1 MQAKVNIR
9 PNTYIYIVVL
19 LFLIPIKWLLAWLL
33 AAGFHELCHWIAVRL
48 CGGEIYNVTIGLGGA
63 KMECSP
69 LSKGQQ
75 LLSILCGP
83 IGGLLPLLFARWLP
97 RTALCCWALSVY
109 NLLPLLHLDGG
120 RAMEI
125 LLGAKADWVQRIF
138 LILLSLGVAY
148 LSFALDFGLLPIGLM
163 LILWLKSRNTTCKPS
178 LCKVQ

>member
-19 LFLIPIKWLLAWLL
+19 LFLIPLKWLLAWLL

-69 LSKGQQ
+69 LSKGHQ
-75 LLSILCGP
+75 LFSLLCGP

-97 RTALCCWALSVY
+97 RTVLCCWALSVY

-120 RAMEI
+120 RALEI
-125 LLGAKADWVQRIF
+125 LLGAKAAWVQRIF
-138 LILLSLGVAY
+138 LILLSLGVVY
-148 LSFALDFGLLPIGLM
+148 LSFALGFGLLPIGLM